1 VTTHSEGTIG
11 AVGAQES
18 ADQSANSSIKEKI
31 DSVGDAAYFDFYQSS
46 GNLDNLHGDHGT
58 RIVFPETMHNDP
70 QYGHVI
76 HFDIFYKKNPKMEDV
91 TSKIESLFTFDT
103 LREDIQNLGGD
114 VSGTVSDF
122 VSNGSVNEQQD
133 GLLGAIQSAIGMN
146 TGDPSVQPDSV
157 TEDTRL
163 GKATEKSLDKV
174 TLYMPKG
181 LANTDTLNYTDV
193 DYGLIKGIME
203 GNLATLIPGIASK
216 AAGFVDGLAQITNTE
231 LNMSS
236 AISSVTGTVR
246 NPRKEQLFESVGF
259 RTFEF
264 TFNLFPK
271 TKQESHQV
279 MEMVKLFRF
288 HAYPE
293 IVPNQAFYRFPS
305 EFQISFI
312 DLKYP
317 TNNPFQSPG
326 SNGVVAEVN
335 QWLNRIAR
343 CALTNVSTQYFPMD
357 SMSTFADGAPTM
369 VNITL
374 TFSEMEALS
383 RNHIK
388 AGF

>member
-1 VTTHSEGTIG
+1 
-11 AVGAQES
+11 
-18 ADQSANSSIKEKI
+18 
-31 DSVGDAAYFDFYQSS
+31 
-46 GNLDNLHGDHGT
+46 
-58 RIVFPETMHNDP
+58 
-70 QYGHVI
+70 
-76 HFDIFYKKNPKMEDV
+76 
-91 TSKIESLFTFDT
+91 
-103 LREDIQNLGGD
+103 
-114 VSGTVSDF
+114 
-122 VSNGSVNEQQD
+122 
-133 GLLGAIQSAIGMN
+133 
-146 TGDPSVQPDSV
+146 
-157 TEDTRL
+157 
-163 GKATEKSLDKV
+163 
-174 TLYMPKG
+174 MPKG
-181 LANTDTLNYTDV
+181 LGNTDTLNYGEV

-203 GNLATLIPGIASK
+203 GNLATLVPGLASK

-264 TFNLFPK
+264 TFNLVPK

-326 SNGVVAEVN
+326 SNSATAEVN
-335 QWLNRIAR
+335 QWLNRVAR

-357 SMSTFADGAPTM
+357 SISTFSDGAPTM
-369 VNITL
+369 INITL